1 MIYELLLDN
10 LELSLNSQYID
21 KRCMTYLHEASNKS
35 RKNIVDKYSSI
46 LMCDTIT
53 SMYDTR
59 SDIMVQKKSD
69 KKSRKHLICKSRS
82 IMTYIQNYVVH
93 DCIPMSIQCRR
104 LCKYNDN
111 SICMQ
116 NIKKIVNKQVYKK
129 TMSCATKKCNTQ
141 SLNYFART
149 IVNYDCKQMFSYV
162 CINSEI
168 ICKYGMKLISDLFL

>member
-10 LELSLNSQYID
+10 LELSFDSQYID

-53 SMYDTR
+53 AMYDTR
-59 SDIMVQKKSD
+59 SDKMVQKISDNKS
-69 KKSRKHLICKSRS
+69 KKHLICKSRS
-82 IMTYIQNYVVH
+82 IMTYMQNYVVH
-93 DCIPMSIQCRR
+93 DCIPMSIQCRQ

-111 SICMQ
+111 DICMQ
-116 NIKKIVNKQVYKK
+116 NIKKIVSKQVYEK
-129 TMSCATKKCNTQ
+129 TITCVTKSCNTR
-141 SLNYFART
+141 SFNYFIRT
-149 IVNYDCKQMFSYV
+149 IVNYDCKQMFSYI

-168 ICKYGMKLISDLFL
+168 ICKYGMKLICDLFL